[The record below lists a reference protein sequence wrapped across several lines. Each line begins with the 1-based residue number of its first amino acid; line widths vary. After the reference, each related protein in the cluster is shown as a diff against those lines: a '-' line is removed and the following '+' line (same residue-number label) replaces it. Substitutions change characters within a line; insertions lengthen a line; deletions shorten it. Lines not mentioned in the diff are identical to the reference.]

1 MKKIQPI
8 ETQPIETEVVKM
20 FKIEIDLQNNQRAV
34 YQFTDRNLARNVFEQ
49 TRFVGA
55 IGNLGIRDIRFYE
68 QA

>member
-55 IGNLGIRDIRFYE
+55 IGNLGIKDIRFVE
-68 QA
+68 